1 MGRKSLVQRSEV
13 DYVLKAH
20 NCQSSQKHRLL
31 RGEKRLKVWKDRSA
45 DHYCVACAL
54 AIIER
59 DIAFLQKLAEELRAE
74 PAPTAVAVSQDG
86 SGGAL

>member
-1 MGRKSLVQRSEV
+1 MAKKSLVQRSEV
-13 DYVLKAH
+13 DLVLKAH
-20 NCQSSQKHRLL
+20 NCQSNQKHRLV

-59 DIAFLQKLAEELRAE
+59 DIAILQKLAQELRAG
-74 PAPTAVAVSQDG
+74 PTSSVVAVAQDDS
-86 SGGAL
+86 SGAF